1 MSDLPN
7 EIVIRRPDDLHVHLR
22 DGEAVSGYARDAARH
37 FARILVMPNT
47 SPPIVTAEDLV
58 GYRTQILRAAPK
70 LSPLMTFK
78 IMQNATAES
87 IRSLKAAGAVAGKLY
102 PRGATT
108 NSEDGLSDI
117 ESALPIIEAM
127 EEEGLVLC
135 IHGEDPTAPVLEREA
150 AFLPVFLEIVRRF
163 PRLKVVLEHV
173 SSDAGVQA
181 VREAPERVAATIT
194 VHHLLFT
201 LDDLL
206 GSRLRPHLF
215 CKPVIKPEQ
224 DRAAIERVVLEGHPR
239 FFFGSDSAPH
249 LRSDKE
255 GNSGSAGVY
264 SIPVS
269 LSLLAEFFVD
279 RDAVKRFEPF
289 VSEHG
294 ARFYGLP
301 LNEGTVTIR
310 KESWRVPE
318 ELHGVVPLLAGTELD
333 WLPA

>member
-1 MSDLPN
+1 MSERPR

-47 SPPIVTAEDLV
+47 SPPIVTTDDLV
-58 GYRTQILRAAPK
+58 AYRARIEQAAPK
-70 LSPLMTFK
+70 LTPLMTFK
-78 IMQNATAES
+78 IMQGATAES
-87 IRSLKAAGAVAGKLY
+87 IRDLKSAGAVAGKLY

-117 ESALPIIEAM
+117 GGALPIFEVM
-127 EEEGLVLC
+127 EEVGLVLC
-135 IHGEDPTAPVLEREA
+135 IHGENPAAPVLEREA
-150 AFLPVFLEIVRRF
+150 AFLPTFFEIISRF

-173 SSDAGVQA
+173 SSEAGVQA

-206 GSRLRPHLF
+206 GNRLRPHLF
-215 CKPVIKPEQ
+215 CKPVIKPER

-239 FFFGSDSAPH
+239 FFYGSDSAPH
-249 LRSDKE
+249 LRSEKE
-255 GNSGSAGVY
+255 SDSGSAGVY

-279 RDAVKRFEPF
+279 RGAVGRFEPF
-289 VSEHG
+289 VSELG

-301 LNEGTVTIR
+301 LNEGTITIR
-310 KESWRVPE
+310 RESWRVPE